1 MEKELV
7 MNTPNTA
14 MEETNRSLQR
24 REKGEKAKKAVALTF
39 VWIMLLVMYLPIMYL
54 ILYSFTDSK
63 VIGQWNGLNF
73 DCYATLFNGSNV
85 YAKQIWEATWN
96 TVWVAV
102 VASTLSTVLGT
113 AGAIGMHFLGKKL
126 KAVFNFA
133 NEIPIVNAEIVMALS
148 LCILFAWL
156 NLPTS
161 AFSLII
167 GCHGMGW
174 VPAATYNHSTRYFG
188 GDSENTH
195 TEVPDLAA
203 AIADADM
210 HMDFIL
216 FDDCYMACVEVAYEL
231 RAVTDYLL
239 ASPAEIMD
247 YGMPYQNLFHFLA
260 TRSHDY
266 TSVMT
271 AFEDFYSTYN
281 IPSGTYSAIDCRE
294 AEAMAALMKEANE
307 NHLFDTSL
315 EPTLQVYDG
324 MKVNG
329 TYKHAF
335 YDLGDYAE
343 KLCGDDATLLG
354 RIQQQV
360 QRLVPFK
367 ATTGTFYSKFDGLI
381 QPISIYSGITV
392 SDPTTNYRFTPSL
405 HDTSWWHATHDVS

>member
-1 MEKELV
+1 MGFLPSLGRGWGWGLLLLAVLLLAACKDDDELPLIALPDYSAEQTIIIIQPY
-7 MNTPNTA
+7 TP
-14 MEETNRSLQR
+14 SLQR
-24 REKGEKAKKAVALTF
+24 ALAQNISDIKQNIADHGGLSNTRLM
-39 VWIMLLVMYLPIMYL
+39 VCQA
-54 ILYSFTDSK
+54 
-63 VIGQWNGLNF
+63 IGINS
-73 DCYATLFNGSNV
+73 ATLKELYYFNG
-85 YAKQIWEATWN
+85 
-96 TVWVAV
+96 TVQEMTVKDYRNFPLV
-102 VASTLSTVLGT
+102 GKENFTTVLTDVKDYVSAPTGRG
-113 AGAIGMHFLGKKL
+113 GA
-126 KAVFNFA
+126 
-133 NEIPIVNAEIVMALS
+133 E
-148 LCILFAWL
+148 
-156 NLPTS
+156 

-174 VPAATYNHSTRYFG
+174 VPSATYNHSTRYFG
-188 GDSENTH
+188 GDSESTH

-271 AFEDFYSTYN
+271 AFEDFYSTYS

-392 SDPTTNYRFTPSL
+392 SDPTTNNRFTPSL